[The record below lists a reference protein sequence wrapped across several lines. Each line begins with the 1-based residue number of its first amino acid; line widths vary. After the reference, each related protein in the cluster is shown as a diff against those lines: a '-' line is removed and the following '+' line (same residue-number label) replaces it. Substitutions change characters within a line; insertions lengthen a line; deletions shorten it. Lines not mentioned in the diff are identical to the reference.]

1 MNGRLQALLSIV
13 SLALCSAAL
22 GGCAVGPESEET
34 SESALDALEGE
45 QDRTADAEGEAEE
58 HRVPAF
64 DPVENK
70 ARTNAVRD
78 TRSWGEGHPPPI
90 PWHELT
96 EGSGGAGEN
105 EPGSFD
111 DSPHPPAPASPSDG
125 R

>member
-22 GGCAVGPESEET
+22 GGCAVGPEGEES
-34 SESALDALEGE
+34 SESALDALSGAG
-45 QDRTADAEGEAEE
+45 ADADADSEGDESAA
-58 HRVPAF
+58 PAF
-64 DPVENK
+64 DAVENK
-70 ARTNAVRD
+70 ARTSAVRD
-78 TRSWGEGHPPPI
+78 TRSWAEGHPPPI

-96 EGSGGAGEN
+96 EGTGGSGEN